1 MRIRSWLLW
10 AVYLALQLAAARS
23 WATPE
28 PSYGSLGLG
37 LGVFLLDVAVGMVV
51 AETMASRR
59 YPLPIICLV
68 FCLFIFTPFL
78 LAPVMGPV
86 WPLQILKAMESS

>member
-23 WATPE
+23 WAAQDPT
-28 PSYGSLGLG
+28 LGDLALG
-37 LGVFLLDVAVGMVV
+37 LGVFLLNVSVGMVV
-51 AETMASRR
+51 AGAMATREYS
-59 YPLPIICLV
+59 LPVICLV

-78 LAPVMGPV
+78 LAPVMGPA
-86 WPLQILKAMESS
+86 WALQIWKAME